1 MEDRVGL
8 EGLLFLGT
16 CRAFSNRAKKRWIT
30 NSLFLCWLR
39 ASSHCRSRV
48 PSLVKRFPSFSCSRC
63 FSTWESPWEPGRSKA
78 SSTLE
83 DTLLTCCPPAPP
95 LRTALKFNSLCSC
108 CLSNFD
114 AVVDGLQRY
123 VKKNRAFP
131 FLFFW
136 GVEEEEVPLFGP
148 SFVEVMAAL
157 EQGIFDRDLEARAFG
172 NLEFMGID
180 EHGSLYLGIGFQELD
195 GEEVHFPKEGCRIVI
210 WGVSVQ
216 GFGLFNGNGPALL
229 EHQYP
234 ICIGQ
239 HIIGIVTGGEQGDPL
254 F

>member
-83 DTLLTCCPPAPP
+83 DTLLTCCPDRKSTRLNSSHVKISYAVFC
-95 LRTALKFNSLCSC
+95 LK
-108 CLSNFD
+108 
-114 AVVDGLQRY
+114 
-123 VKKNRAFP
+123 KKKRET
-131 FLFFW
+131 L
-136 GVEEEEVPLFGP
+136 
-148 SFVEVMAAL
+148 
-157 EQGIFDRDLEARAFG
+157 I
-172 NLEFMGID
+172 
-180 EHGSLYLGIGFQELD
+180 
-195 GEEVHFPKEGCRIVI
+195 
-210 WGVSVQ
+210 
-216 GFGLFNGNGPALL
+216 
-229 EHQYP
+229 
-234 ICIGQ
+234 
-239 HIIGIVTGGEQGDPL
+239 
-254 F
+254 